1 MKAFSLASRLSRD
14 LSEKSLTDCTSDI
27 HLELLDAINGGLQK
41 LHALAPFQSKTTT
54 GSLYTSAP
62 ETVALGVT
70 NGSADITGYTF
81 TADQTYRTIRI
92 AGDDVDNQIVGD
104 TELLHPYQG
113 TTGTVSAVIYCDAI
127 SIPEPYE
134 QMIGDPRVIETN
146 RIIRNNDSFEGQGF
160 PYSDRNVCEPRF
172 YRMEGNAMNQ
182 NPPAPAVIR
191 FDTLPDKAYRMESR
205 FMLAPARITF
215 PDMLSAVTDIPI
227 RAELVEIYLLP
238 VARGILSYS
247 RLWRDKEEKNSAR
260 TAAESAEARY
270 ERLAPK
276 NLATPRNRVRTRP
289 GW

>member
-1 MKAFSLASRLSRD
+1 MKAVSLANRLVRD
-14 LSEKSLTDCTSDI
+14 LSEKSLIDCTADI

-54 GSLYTSAP
+54 GSLYLNAP
-62 ETVALGVT
+62 ETISLAVT
-70 NGSADITGYTF
+70 NGSADVTGYTF

-92 AGDDVDNQIVGD
+92 AGDNVDNQVVGD
-104 TELLHPYQG
+104 TELLHPYEG

-134 QMIGDPRVIETN
+134 MMIGDPRVIESN
-146 RIIRNNDSFEGQGF
+146 RIVRNNDNFEGYGM
-160 PYSDRNVCEPRF
+160 PHGYRNVCEPRF
-172 YRMEGNAMNQ
+172 YRMESNAMNQ

-215 PDMLSAVTDIPI
+215 PDLLSAVNDVPI
-227 RAELVEIYLLP
+227 RAELVEAYLLP
-238 VARGILSYS
+238 IARGILSFS
-247 RLWRDKEEKNSAR
+247 SLWRNKEEKIAAR
-260 TAAESAEARY
+260 NSAEAAERKY
-270 ERLAPK
+270 ETLTPK
-276 NLATPRNRVRTRP
+276 HLATPRNRVRTRP